1 MNCPFCGYD
10 EFSVVVAMDLVILL
24 CLDCFRYSLTYEFET
39 KIQEPTEAELRMIF
53 SERVF
58 MDVQKDLRM
67 KKYFVET
74 ILIDKHE

>member
-1 MNCPFCGYD
+1 MKCPFCGFD
-10 EFSVVVAMDLVILL
+10 EFSVVFFERHDILL

-39 KIQEPTEAELRMIF
+39 QMQEPTEAELRMIF

-67 KKYFVET
+67 RKYFVET
-74 ILIDKHE
+74 I